1 MAGAKTAR
9 MVLGLIVLGLVALAT
24 AVAALGGTGFLSL
37 PRGSDVIATVA
48 GFGTFGWIAFF
59 LLQILVSVS
68 GVLPASAL
76 GVAAGSIYGIALGF
90 VLSGLS
96 TLAGAALAFGLSRSV
111 LRPWIERR
119 MRGRQQ
125 LRRIDAAIR
134 RDGWRLAC
142 LVRLSPIMPFAA
154 TSYMLGL
161 SAISF
166 RDYCIGTLF
175 SLPALFGYVV
185 IGSLAG
191 ASVQAST
198 SDAGLIRM
206 GLLAAGVLATGV
218 ITLRIGQI
226 VAAVMGWRSAEPE
239 IEAADDTTQPS
250 VSLS

>member
-1 MAGAKTAR
+1 MPGSSIVWIAFG
-9 MVLGLIVLGLVALAT
+9 VIVLAAVVAVLSG
-24 AVAALGGTGFLSL
+24 VGGLSL
-37 PRGSDVIATVA
+37 PHGTAMIAAVA
-48 GFGTFGWIAFF
+48 GFGAFGWIVFAG
-59 LLQILVSVS
+59 LQILVSVS

-76 GVAAGSIYGIALGF
+76 GIAAGSVYGTVLGF
-90 VLSGLS
+90 SLSAAS
-96 TLAGAALAFGLSRSV
+96 SLAGAALAFGLSRSV

-119 MRGRQQ
+119 MRDRQH

-191 ASVQAST
+191 AGVQAST
-198 SDAGLIRM
+198 SGTGLIRLGLLGA
-206 GLLAAGVLATGV
+206 GLLATGIV
-218 ITLRIGQI
+218 TVRIGRI
-226 VAAVMGWRSAEPE
+226 VAAVMGWGSAAQQLD
-239 IEAADDTTQPS
+239 AADPDSAPS
-250 VSLS
+250 SIPMS

>member
-1 MAGAKTAR
+1 MTRAKTAR
-9 MVLGLIVLGLVALAT
+9 PVLGLSVLGLVVLAV
-24 AVAALGGTGFLSL
+24 AVAALRGIGGWSL
-37 PRGSDVIATVA
+37 PNGADVIATIA
-48 GFGTFGWIAFF
+48 GFGTVGWIVFVF
-59 LLQILVSVS
+59 LQILVSVS

-76 GVAAGSIYGIALGF
+76 GVAAGSIYGIVLGF
-90 VLSGLS
+90 VLSGAS
-96 TLAGAALAFGLSRSV
+96 SLAGAALAFSLSRSV

-119 MRGRQQ
+119 TRDRQR

-191 ASVQAST
+191 AGVQAS
-198 SDAGLIRM
+198 SSGAGLIRL
-206 GLLAAGVLATGV
+206 GLLGAGVLATGIV
-218 ITLRIGQI
+218 TLRIGQI
-226 VAAVMGWRSAEPE
+226 VAAVMGWRSAEQE
-239 IEAADDTTQPS
+239 IEATDADATQPS
-250 VSLS
+250 VG